1 MDLLLLKYIFG
12 SQSSSII
19 KNELMIT
26 ITHHVISGDEKAETI
41 AVDFRRRT
49 ESSRTKFREKEKK
62 ENNGKK

>member
-1 MDLLLLKYIFG
+1 
-12 SQSSSII
+12 
-19 KNELMIT
+19 LMIT